1 MRRVAFRG
9 LTRDVEVEI
18 SDPSSEVAAVIAAMM
33 ASWRS
38 PRGDRQPV
46 RYRLTCGEAPSATR
60 DGVDLGPIAA
70 EIDLIAV
77 FEGDLYRQM
86 PALAEDAWV
95 LHGAGLVIGGD
106 ATVLVGPSGAGKSTT
121 TLGALIAGAG
131 YLSDEQLAIDLAG
144 RVTGARRPLAFDQA
158 PVVNPPASFTR
169 VRYPIR
175 RAGDGARVE
184 NLLYAPPAESLC
196 DEAPLARL
204 VALRHAPDEAPG
216 LRSIAGGEA
225 FARIWSQSL
234 ATSHELLAIAT
245 ALAARVELVELVTR
259 DVAGAARDLGL

>member
-1 MRRVAFRG
+1 MRHVAFRG
-9 LTRDVEVEI
+9 LTRDVEVDI
-18 SDPSSEVAAVIAAMM
+18 SDPSSEVAEVIAAMM
-33 ASWRS
+33 ASWRA
-38 PRGDRQPV
+38 PRGDRPPV
-46 RYRLTCGEAPSATR
+46 RYRLTCGPQPSATR
-60 DGVDLGPIAA
+60 DGVDLGPIA
-70 EIDLIAV
+70 EELDLIAI
-77 FEGDLYRQM
+77 FEGDLYQQM
-86 PALAEDAWV
+86 PALAEGAWV
-95 LHGAGLVIGGD
+95 LHGAGLVIDGA

-131 YLSDEQLAIDLAG
+131 YLSDEQLAIDASG
-144 RVTGARRPLAFDQA
+144 RVTGARRPLAFDPA
-158 PVVNPPASFTR
+158 PIIEPPPSFRR

-175 RAGDGARVE
+175 RGGGRVE
-184 NLLYAPPAESLC
+184 DLLYAPPVELLR
-196 DEAPLARL
+196 DEAQLARL

-216 LRSIAGGEA
+216 LRSIPDGEA